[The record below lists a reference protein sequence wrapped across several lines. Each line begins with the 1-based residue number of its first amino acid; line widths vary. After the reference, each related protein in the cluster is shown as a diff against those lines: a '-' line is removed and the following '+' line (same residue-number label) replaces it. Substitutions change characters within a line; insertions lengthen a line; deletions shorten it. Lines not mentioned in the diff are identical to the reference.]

1 MIICRF
7 HLFAPS
13 QLLVRA
19 NYLDRALVPMQVLVL
34 VLVPVLIVV
43 VLVLVQGY
51 HF

>member
-1 MIICRF
+1 MIISRF

-34 VLVPVLIVV
+34 VPVLIVV